1 MRRLSH
7 DVHRVGKNGRGDCAE
22 SALLRIAQAVLA
34 RRSTEPGITA
44 NAREEVVSQSVGDLR
59 SFPHR
64 ARRYQGLV
72 KLFGRE
78 IVECLPN
85 DPF

>member
-1 MRRLSH
+1 MRRFSH

-22 SALLRIAQAVLA
+22 SALQRIAQAVLA

-72 KLFGRE
+72 KKKKTIWSR
-78 IVECLPN
+78 
-85 DPF
+85 DR